1 MRIVNVATL
10 LTLLALPLW
19 SAAAPKISLDKKSHD
34 YGPVRYGETVTQEF
48 TVTNTGDQTLVI
60 QQLRSSCGCTKAIK
74 GSNSISPGAETKVVA
89 SFNTRG
95 LSPGRKRQSIFVD
108 SNDPERPSVRLT
120 LLAEVVKELDVDNFS
135 LVKSLPAHVET
146 VSFPV
151 KVSNSSDKAYTVK
164 GIRSDS
170 QSVHASLNPRELL
183 VQPKSSE
190 MITIELRL
198 EKDSQRHYYAGGLAL
213 ETDHP
218 LEKEIDMRYFVKVNS
233 AP

>member
-1 MRIVNVATL
+1 MRIVKLATL
-10 LTLLALPLW
+10 VALLALPAW
-19 SAAAPKISLDKKSHD
+19 SAASPKISLDKESYD
-34 YGPVRYGETVTQEF
+34 YGPVQYGHTVTQEF

-60 QQLRSSCGCTKAIK
+60 QRLRSSCGCTKAIK
-74 GSNSISPGAETKVVA
+74 GSKSIPPGGKTKVVA
-89 SFNTRG
+89 SFNTNG

-120 LLAEVVKELDVDNFS
+120 LRADVVRELDIDKAS
-135 LVKSLPAHVET
+135 LVKRLPAYVET

-151 KVSNSSDKAYTVK
+151 KISNSSDKPYTVK

-170 QSVHASLNPRELL
+170 QSVRASLHPEELL
-183 VQPKSSE
+183 VQPKSSG

-198 EKDSQRHYYAGGLAL
+198 EKDSQRHYYNGGLVL

-218 LEKEIDMRYFVKVNS
+218 SEREIDLPYFVKLNS
-233 AP
+233 SP